1 MVGGMSPAGR
11 GDDANAP
18 GDLKRRD
25 DAAPAAD
32 QLGTIGQLRASH
44 QDRDRV
50 VEVLR
55 VAAGDGRLTADE
67 LDQRLEAALTA
78 RTYADLAVLT
88 TDLPAASTPAPPV
101 PQVPVPGAA
110 VPEPKDVGRIECG
123 SGSTKRDGR
132 WVVPRRMEVRVASGA
147 VRLDFTEALISQPSL
162 QIDTEVHSG
171 QLILIT
177 KPGIAVDADEVEIR
191 SGRVKVT
198 QPWGH
203 DEPVSLRIV
212 VNGKIGS
219 GRIVA
224 RPPRR
229 TFWQWLTRRRPAR
242 AAAPR

>member
-1 MVGGMSPAGR
+1 MTGELSPAG
-11 GDDANAP
+11 
-18 GDLKRRD
+18 
-25 DAAPAAD
+25 
-32 QLGTIGQLRASH
+32 GQDKGRPELRASH
-44 QDRDRV
+44 EDRDRV
-50 VEVLR
+50 VELLR

-67 LDQRLEAALTA
+67 LDERLEAALTA

-88 TDLPAASTPAPPV
+88 TDLPAASTPVPPAGV
-101 PQVPVPGAA
+101 A
-110 VPEPKDVGRIECG
+110 VSEPKDVGRIECG

-132 WVVPRRMEVRVASGA
+132 WVVPRRMEVRVTSGA
-147 VRLDFTEALISQPSL
+147 VKLDFTEALISQPSL
-162 QIDTEVHSG
+162 EIDTEVRSG

-203 DEPVSLRIV
+203 DAPVSLRIV

-219 GRIVA
+219 GQLLA

-229 TFWQWLTRRRPAR
+229 TFWQWLTRRRPAW
-242 AAAPR
+242 AAAPH

>member
-1 MVGGMSPAGR
+1 MSSTGR
-11 GDDANAP
+11 DDDANAP

-25 DAAPAAD
+25 DAAPTAD

-88 TDLPAASTPAPPV
+88 TDLPAASTPVPPV
-101 PQVPVPGAA
+101 PPVPPAGVA

-132 WVVPRRMEVRVASGA
+132 WVVPRRMEVRVTSGA
-147 VRLDFTEALISQPSL
+147 VKLDFTEALISQPSL
-162 QIDTEVHSG
+162 EIETEVRSG

-198 QPWGH
+198 QPWGR
-203 DEPVSLRIV
+203 DAPVSLRIV

-219 GRIVA
+219 GQLLA

-229 TFWQWLTRRRPAR
+229 TFWQWLTRRRPGW
-242 AAAPR
+242 AAALH

>member
-1 MVGGMSPAGR
+1 MSSAGH
-11 GDDANAP
+11 GDDAKEP

-25 DAAPAAD
+25 DAPPTAD
-32 QLGTIGQLRASH
+32 QLGAIGQLRASH

-55 VAAGDGRLTADE
+55 VAAGDGRLTAEE

-88 TDLPAASTPAPPV
+88 TDLPAASAPTPPTPPAGV
-101 PQVPVPGAA
+101 AI
-110 VPEPKDVGRIECG
+110 PEPKDVGRIECG

-132 WVVPRRMEVRVASGA
+132 WVVPRRLEIRVSSGA
-147 VRLDFTEALISQPSL
+147 VKLDFTEAIITQPSL
-162 QIDTEVHSG
+162 QIDAEVRSG
-171 QLILIT
+171 QLILVT

-191 SGRVKVT
+191 SGKVKIM

-203 DEPVSLRIV
+203 DAPVSLRVV

-219 GRIVA
+219 GRLLA

-229 TFWQWLTRRRPAR
+229 TFWQWLTRRRPSWT
-242 AAAPR
+242 AALH

>member
-1 MVGGMSPAGR
+1 MSSAGR
-11 GDDANAP
+11 GDDGKAP
-18 GDLKRRD
+18 GDLKPRD
-25 DAAPAAD
+25 EAPAAD

-55 VAAGDGRLTADE
+55 VAAGDGRLTAEE

-88 TDLPAASTPAPPV
+88 TDLPPASAPAPLAGV
-101 PQVPVPGAA
+101 A
-110 VPEPKDVGRIECG
+110 VPEPKDVARIECG

-147 VRLDFTEALISQPSL
+147 VRLDFTEAVLTQPAL
-162 QIDTEVHSG
+162 QIDTEVRSG

-177 KPGIAVDADEVEIR
+177 KPGIAVDADEVELR
-191 SGRVKVT
+191 SGRVKVM

-203 DEPVSLRIV
+203 DAPVSLRIV
-212 VNGKIGS
+212 VNGKVGS
-219 GRIVA
+219 GRLLA
-224 RPPRR
+224 RPRRR
-229 TFWQWLTRRRPAR
+229 TFWQWLTRRPPAW
-242 AAAPR
+242 AAPPH

>member
-1 MVGGMSPAGR
+1 M
-11 GDDANAP
+11 
-18 GDLKRRD
+18 
-25 DAAPAAD
+25 
-32 QLGTIGQLRASH
+32 
-44 QDRDRV
+44 

-88 TDLPAASTPAPPV
+88 TDLPAASTPVPPAGV
-101 PQVPVPGAA
+101 A
-110 VPEPKDVGRIECG
+110 VSEPKDVGRIECG

-132 WVVPRRMEVRVASGA
+132 WVVPRRMEVRVTSGA
-147 VRLDFTEALISQPSL
+147 VKLDFTEALISQPSL
-162 QIDTEVHSG
+162 EIDTEVRSG

-203 DEPVSLRIV
+203 DAPVSLRIV

-219 GRIVA
+219 GQLLA

-229 TFWQWLTRRRPAR
+229 TFWQWLTRRRPAW
-242 AAAPR
+242 AAVPH

>member
-1 MVGGMSPAGR
+1 MVGGMSPTGR
-11 GDDANAP
+11 DDDANAP

-25 DAAPAAD
+25 DAAPTAD

-88 TDLPAASTPAPPV
+88 TDLPAASTPVPPAGV
-101 PQVPVPGAA
+101 A

-132 WVVPRRMEVRVASGA
+132 WVVPRRMEVRVTSGA
-147 VRLDFTEALISQPSL
+147 VKLDFTEALISQPSL
-162 QIDTEVHSG
+162 QIDTEVRSG

-191 SGRVKVT
+191 SGQVKVR
-198 QPWGH
+198 QPWGR
-203 DEPVSLRIV
+203 DASVSLRIA

-219 GRIVA
+219 GRLLA

-229 TFWQWLTRRRPAR
+229 TFWQWLTRRPPGW